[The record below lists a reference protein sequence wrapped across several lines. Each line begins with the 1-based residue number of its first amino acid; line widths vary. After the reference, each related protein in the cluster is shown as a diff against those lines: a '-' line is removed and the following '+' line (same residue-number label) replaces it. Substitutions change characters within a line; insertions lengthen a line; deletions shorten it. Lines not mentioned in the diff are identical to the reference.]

1 MGNVLAASAPPPP
14 PPPPPGPGL
23 MPNLEE
29 PGPLTDGY
37 ASTEMSSQIENPG
50 TIEDLHK
57 KCKGISSKI
66 HATTLEYSPLSSWT
80 CFFILSQK
88 TS

>member
-1 MGNVLAASAPPPP
+1 MAASAPPPP

-23 MPNLEE
+23 MPNLGKSD
-29 PGPLTDGY
+29 PSTDIY
-37 ASTEMSSQIENPG
+37 APTEASSQIENPG

-57 KCKGISSKI
+57 KCKGTSSECMPQ
-66 HATTLEYSPLSSWT
+66 TLLPAFLFGLT
-80 CFFILSQK
+80 PFFSILSQK